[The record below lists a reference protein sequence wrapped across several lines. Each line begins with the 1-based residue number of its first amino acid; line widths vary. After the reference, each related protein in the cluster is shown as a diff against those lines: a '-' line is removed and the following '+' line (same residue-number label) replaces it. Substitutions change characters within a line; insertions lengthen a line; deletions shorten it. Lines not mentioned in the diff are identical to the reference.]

1 MSLGFYPQYCDR
13 LIDSLGNSGPVWLN
27 FYRLVWQLVYIVNF
41 VEVFRIVEEKLCHI
55 FCVFVTF
62 SFPFFFFD
70 MSCPIQKGKVSY
82 V

>member
-1 MSLGFYPQYCDR
+1 MSLGFYPKYCDR

-27 FYRLVWQLVYIVNF
+27 FYRLVWQVVYIVNF

-55 FCVFVTF
+55 FACLLRFLF
-62 SFPFFFFD
+62 LFFFFD